1 MIEIQ
6 NLSKAF
12 TTPFGK
18 KQVLDNFSLTVPA
31 GTFLGISG
39 KSGAGKSTLLS
50 IIAGLQKPDSGKVLI
65 TSPAAQTEDDNLAT
79 DLFTL
84 NDKELSLFRNKNIG
98 FVSQEQSFLENYTV
112 FDNVRLPYF
121 IGKNKKPT
129 LEETQ
134 AINKRTTE
142 LLEDLGIAHLA
153 QSYPKDL
160 SGGENH
166 RVLIARALIN
176 NPQIILADEP
186 TESVDSERTNQIVEI
201 FKKLSKQGKTI
212 ILVSHDEKVLQ
223 KCDKICRL

>member
-12 TTPFGK
+12 PTPFGK
-18 KQVLDNFSLTVPA
+18 KQILEDFTLTVPA

-65 TSPAAQTEDDNLAT
+65 SSPASLTDDDKPT
-79 DLFTL
+79 DLFSL

-112 FDNVRLPYF
+112 FDNVRLPFF
-121 IGKNKKPT
+121 IGRNKKTT
-129 LEETQ
+129 LKETE

-142 LLEDLGIAHLA
+142 LLENLGIAHLA

-176 NPQIILADEP
+176 NPQVILADEP
-186 TESVDSERTNQIVEI
+186 TESVDAERTEQIVEI

-223 KCDKICRL
+223 KCDEICRL

>member
-18 KQVLDNFSLTVPA
+18 KHVLDNFSLTVPA

-65 TSPAAQTEDDNLAT
+65 TSPAAQTDDDQST

-112 FDNVRLPYF
+112 FDNVRLPFF
-121 IGKNKKPT
+121 IGKNKKT
-129 LEETQ
+129 ALEETQ

-142 LLEDLGIAHLA
+142 LLEELGIAHLA

-176 NPQIILADEP
+176 NPPIILADEP
-186 TESVDSERTNQIVEI
+186 TESMDSERTDQIVEI

>member
-18 KQVLDNFSLTVPA
+18 KQILDNFSLTVPA

-65 TSPAAQTEDDNLAT
+65 TRLTAQIDDDKET
-79 DLFTL
+79 DLFSL

-112 FDNVRLPYF
+112 FDNIRLPYF
-121 IGKNKKPT
+121 IGTNKRPT
-129 LEETQ
+129 SKETE

-142 LLEDLGIAHLA
+142 LLEKLGIAHLA

-176 NPQIILADEP
+176 DPQIILADEP
-186 TESVDSERTNQIVEI
+186 TESVDTERTEQIIEI

-223 KCDKICRL
+223 KCDEICRLS

>member
-12 TTPFGK
+12 ATPFGK
-18 KQVLDNFSLTVPA
+18 KQVLDDFSLTVSA

-65 TSPAAQTEDDNLAT
+65 SSAAALVGDDKPT
-79 DLFTL
+79 DFFSL

-121 IGKNKKPT
+121 IGANKKT
-129 LEETQ
+129 SSKETE

-176 NPQIILADEP
+176 NPKVILADEP
-186 TESVDSERTNQIVEI
+186 TESVDAERTDQIVEI

>member
-65 TSPAAQTEDDNLAT
+65 TSPSAQTDDDQAT

-121 IGKNKKPT
+121 IGKNKKPAS
-129 LEETQ
+129 EETH
-134 AINKRTTE
+134 AINKRTTK
-142 LLEDLGIAHLA
+142 LLEELGIAHLA